1 MILYAYVNCHV
12 LVSLRLSVAGRTATI
27 DRVEF
32 AVRLHLNYCDNKI
45 YVLAVAC
52 NISNVSDEKF
62 Y

>member
-1 MILYAYVNCHV
+1 MNCHV